1 MNTDQIVEENVMRT
15 LPAKYNKFAGFA
27 YWLLG
32 QMKDIQ
38 VLSANGYDETCEMME
53 LLSNNIPKQIEFYE
67 RFIAEERV
75 SHRLMK
81 VEMKTYKPKSDK
93 NKKKVLK
100 MKKDKDKKV
109 KRSKGV

>member
-1 MNTDQIVEENVMRT
+1 MSNEMNVVKT
-15 LPAKYNKFAGFA
+15 LPAKYNKFASFA

-53 LLSNNIPKQIEFYE
+53 LLSNNIPKQVEFYE

-75 SHRLMK
+75 SKRLMK
-81 VEMKTYKPKSDK
+81 VEMRTYKP
-93 NKKKVLK
+93 NIKKVLK
-100 MKKDKDKKV
+100 MKRVKKEV
-109 KRSKGV
+109 KKPVQNT